1 LTTDSP
7 DERWEEENPDAER
20 GIAQILGT
28 DRPNVARMYDYFL
41 GGARNFDVDREAAQ
55 AVLDIAPQIQTA
67 ARENRAFL
75 GRVVRY
81 TLDSGI
87 RQFLDLGSGIPTVGN
102 VHQLVEDYGCDARV
116 VYVDLDPIAVA
127 NAQALLLG
135 SPNAGIIQADLRE
148 PYRVLNHHTTQRL
161 IDFNQPVAILFVSVL
176 HFVCGDITPVINAYR
191 RPAAP
196 GSLLAV
202 SHASPAATPEQAEPV
217 QRLYE
222 RTPTPL
228 RLRTPT
234 EIRALFSG
242 WDLVHPN
249 PHGPAQPADLV
260 PVTDWRPDRP
270 GVPAPDDLGPFV
282 TGFLAGA
289 AHARTPCGPTA

>member
-1 LTTDSP
+1 
-7 DERWEEENPDAER
+7 
-20 GIAQILGT
+20 
-28 DRPNVARMYDYFL
+28 MYDYFL

-55 AVLDIAPQIQTA
+55 AVLNIAPEIQTA
-67 ARENRAFL
+67 ARANRAFL

-81 TLDSGI
+81 ALDSGI

-102 VHQLVEDYGCDARV
+102 VHQLVQDHGCDARV

-135 SPNAGIIQADLRE
+135 VPSAGIIQSDLRE

-161 IDFNQPVAILFVSVL
+161 IDFSEPVAFLFIAVL
-176 HFVCGDITPVINAYR
+176 HFVQGDITPVINAYR
-191 RPAAP
+191 RVAAP

-202 SHASPAATPEQAEPV
+202 SHGSPAAAPEQAEAV
-217 QRLYE
+217 KKLYD

-228 RLRTPT
+228 RLRTPV

-249 PHGPAQPADLV
+249 PSDPTQPADLV
-260 PVTDWRPDRP
+260 SVTDWRPDRLES
-270 GVPAPDDLGPFV
+270 DSLGEVSPFV

-289 AHARTPCGPTA
+289 AHAKTPGGPVA